1 MLHDREPP
9 CRTNP
14 GSNPMPTRL
23 YVDNAATS
31 FPKPP
36 EVLEAIRAYAEDLG
50 ASAGRG
56 AYREAIETGD
66 ILASCRRRLARLI
79 HADAPEQVVFTM
91 NCSAALNQAIK
102 GHLRPGDHVV
112 TTTMEHNSVLR
123 PLHALSAAGRI
134 QADYVQA
141 DASTGLV
148 DVEALF
154 AAVRPQTRLIAVVHG
169 SNVSGSLQAIEAI
182 GRESRRRGTTLLID
196 AAQTIGHVP
205 IDVQAAGIDLLAVP
219 GHKGLMGPLGT
230 GALYIRPGLDETLQ
244 PLMEGGTGSVSD
256 RAAQPEFMPDK
267 FEPGSHNAI
276 GLAGLDAAIAWIE
289 DRTVDALRAHDLALR
304 SRFLER
310 TADIESL
317 TVFGPA
323 AADRIAVFS
332 VCVAGMS
339 PSQLSASLEGDF
351 GILTRS
357 GIHCAPMAHATL
369 GTDRSG
375 GTTRLSFGAYNSLDD
390 VDRCVAA
397 LAKLAGVKGR
407 APSSLMAPVP
417 GE

>member
-1 MLHDREPP
+1 
-9 CRTNP
+9 
-14 GSNPMPTRL
+14 MPSRL

-36 EVLEAIRAYAEDLG
+36 EVLEAIQAYAEDLG

-56 AYREAIETGD
+56 AYQEAIETGD
-66 ILASCRRRLARLI
+66 ILASCRGRLARLI
-79 HADAPEQVVFTM
+79 HAEAPEQVVFTM
-91 NCSAALNQAIK
+91 NCSVALNQAIK
-102 GHLRPGDHVV
+102 GHLRRGDHVV

-148 DVEALF
+148 EVDALF
-154 AAVRPQTRLIAVVHG
+154 AAVRPQTRLIAVTHA
-169 SNVSGSLQAIEAI
+169 SNVCGSLQAIEAI
-182 GRESRRRGTTLLID
+182 GRESRRRGTALLVD

-205 IDVQAAGIDLLAVP
+205 IDVQAVGIDLLAVP

-289 DRTVDALRAHDLALR
+289 DRTVDALRARDLALS

-310 TADIESL
+310 TADIASL
-317 TVFGPA
+317 TVFGPGA

-339 PSQLSASLEGDF
+339 PDRLSASLEDDF

-390 VDRCVAA
+390 VDRCATA
-397 LAKLAGVKGR
+397 LAELAGVKGR
-407 APSSLMAPVP
+407 ARSSLAAPVA